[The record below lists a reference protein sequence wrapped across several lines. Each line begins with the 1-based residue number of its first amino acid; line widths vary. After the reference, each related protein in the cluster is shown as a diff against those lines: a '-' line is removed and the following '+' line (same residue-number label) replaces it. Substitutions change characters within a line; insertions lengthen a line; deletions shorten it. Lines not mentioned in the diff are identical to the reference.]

1 MVSHEFAVVGVL
13 WVEIGRGMRLA
24 GAHVVNVAALFHE
37 RKASQVCQT
46 KISIIDVGLDQ

>member
-1 MVSHEFAVVGVL
+1 MVSCEFAVVSVL
-13 WVEIGRGMRLA
+13 WVETGRGICFT

-46 KISIIDVGLDQ
+46 KVPTTDVGLDE